1 MTETVSGLDA
11 TSASHRLDLLNRS
24 CFQGSGDM
32 ATTDTMPTT
41 TGVMRIE
48 QPQDTQDAC
57 VACAHPWSAHDV
69 ISARFC
75 TATVAAGLVRGC
87 VCPDE

>member
-1 MTETVSGLDA
+1 MTETVSGPDA
-11 TSASHRLDLLNRS
+11 TSASHRLDLLSRS
-24 CFQGSGDM
+24 YFQGSGDM

-48 QPQDTQDAC
+48 QPQDAC
-57 VACAHPWSAHDV
+57 VACAHPWTAHDV

-75 TATVAAGLVRGC
+75 TATVAAGLLRGC